1 MGIQKINDQKF
12 IYQAI
17 NEFDRL
23 GQEVFLAT
31 YGFRKS
37 RDFRIRYPERT
48 GRLYDSKAI
57 VGVAYGYAFPDE
69 GPLAASKFS
78 GGKASVEKLLTDLG
92 FEVISVDWSRA
103 EVEATVRSYFEM
115 LELDR
120 RGERYNKSAYN
131 ERLRRL
137 LNNRSKGAV
146 EQKHQNISAV
156 LLKLGIAP
164 IPGYKPR
171 GNFQGL
177 LLEVVKEHLRRDALS
192 ASSPIEEQSTNLAE
206 ASPGAG
212 PSLAALAD
220 PPAPQKV
227 PQPAMKRTRIGRQ
240 VDYAVLEERNRLL
253 GSNGEEWALEFERI
267 RLHAA
272 GRGDLAQRIE
282 WVSKTRGDGAGY
294 DILSF
299 DVSGQPRYIEVKT
312 TNGGPDAP
320 FLVSRNE
327 KAFSDEYSLQFYI
340 YRIFHFNTHPRLF
353 ILPGSL
359 SNLTLEPVAYRVSL
373 APAAVAR

>member
-1 MGIQKINDQKF
+1 MGIQKINDRRF
-12 IYQAI
+12 IHQAI
-17 NEFDRL
+17 KEFDRL

-37 RDFRIRYPERT
+37 RDFRIRYPANT

-69 GPLAASKFS
+69 GPLSAKKFS

-92 FEVISVDWSRA
+92 FEVVSVDWTHA

-115 LELDR
+115 LELER

-131 ERLRRL
+131 ERLRKL

-156 LLKLGIAP
+156 LLELGVAP
-164 IPGYKPR
+164 IRGYKPR

-177 LLEVVKEHLRRDALS
+177 LLEVVKEHLGRDVAN
-192 ASSPIEEQSTNLAE
+192 ASLPLVEQSTTHAQAAPG
-206 ASPGAG
+206 ASPT
-212 PSLAALAD
+212 LAALAD
-220 PPAPQKV
+220 PPALQKA
-227 PQPAMKRTRIGRQ
+227 PPPLMRRTRVTRQ
-240 VDYAVLEERNRLL
+240 VNYAIVEERNRLL
-253 GSNGEEWALEFERI
+253 GSNGEEWALQFERI

-282 WVSKTRGDGAGY
+282 WVSKTKGDGAGY

-299 DVSGQPRYIEVKT
+299 DVSGMPRYIEVKT
-312 TNGGPDAP
+312 TNRGPDAP
-320 FLVSRNE
+320 FLISRNE
-327 KAFSDEYSLQFYI
+327 KAFSEENPLQFYI
-340 YRIFHFNTHPRLF
+340 YRIFHFNTRPRVF

-359 SNLTLEPVAYRVSL
+359 SNLTLEPVAYSVSL
-373 APAAVAR
+373 SPATVA